1 MLPVSLVADK
11 TIEYGGP
18 NPYESG
24 HIRACGM
31 DYFERYERAF
41 RRVERIASDAFPEK
55 YQLFIYETERYGRT
69 TNARCAPPCRASGIS
84 TSSPSAM
91 REPRAALSAA

>member
-55 YQLFIYETERYGRT
+55 YQLFIYEDRTVWPNDKCPLRPAMPGERHIDIVPVCY
-69 TNARCAPPCRASGIS
+69 A
-84 TSSPSAM
+84 
-91 REPRAALSAA
+91 